1 MEGTC
6 VKIEIFRTMSA
17 DEIKVLH
24 ELIITI
30 FYLQLNGGVHMAM
43 VMK

>member
-1 MEGTC
+1 
-6 VKIEIFRTMSA
+6 MSA
-17 DEIKVLH
+17 DKVKTKVLH

-30 FYLQLNGGVHMAM
+30 SYLQLNGGGGGGHMAM